1 MRVGDIV
8 ATKYEERQ
16 LEKKAH
22 IREITYL
29 QAECLLLYSKKYKL
43 TLEEAA
49 KLFEQYHILDYISV
63 CYDYLHL
70 SGTEYLVEDIA
81 NRIKEGVDFV
91 DRTKK

>member
-1 MRVGDIV
+1 MTV
-8 ATKYEERQ
+8 KYEEKQ

-43 TLEEAA
+43 SLGETSE
-49 KLFEQYHILDYISV
+49 LFERYHILDYISV

-70 SGTEYLVEDIA
+70 SGVDYLVEDIA

>member
-29 QAECLLLYSKKYKL
+29 QAECLLLYSRKYKL
-43 TLEEAA
+43 TLEEVA

-91 DRTKK
+91 DSTKK